1 MASGRSIPHLDTEGE
16 LKFGLMAA
24 STRDTGR
31 AIKQTEEEG

>member
-1 MASGRSIPHLDTEGE
+1 MASGRSIPHLDTDGE

-31 AIKQTEEEG
+31 ATSNMEEEG